1 MFAGVAI
8 KPALLCKKAQ
18 QFEEQPQYNSRR
30 ESGITL
36 KMNDSKVQFEEFKN
50 LCARLLRGENLQF
63 LRLIQKRYDSCNEQF
78 LSSPQMQELLKS
90 TSSKLMNDEKHIFIH
105 LRDFL
110 AELKAWAV
118 HSSSSIFNTNGH
130 KRKAPIGSEGIA
142 KRARADDSTT
152 DCSDVEGTAH
162 KTQSLQSG
170 EFSLKEVS
178 QLVGQSLPAS
188 NSLLSSPR
196 TCVVNLVDKI
206 HVPND
211 SLTTNNHRKVTQVI
225 LNSKVLNGTASVK
238 SEHKNTF
245 QNCIG
250 LSERSSNNNEN
261 GKQLLQNHNS
271 TSLEAAR
278 VLNKPKDE
286 CISSMDSSDLVADST
301 VTMESKEETSEL
313 SVSDCG
319 RSVLPS
325 NSGDKMCL
333 DDATVLMSAH
343 DMETEEKQENIALTP
358 EGLEE
363 SKQAKHV
370 MRLER
375 LLEQL
380 RDKIEQIREAE
391 LSLHDLDAED
401 SSYILED
408 RLQKKFVKVWKRL
421 CEVTGRMP
429 STGRPVEKVFKY
441 EGTRYPEVNR
451 KISKFVN
458 RRKIFPD
465 YHDICG
471 IVKKV
476 NARLS
481 LKLNANQVNNISREA
496 FLDVGE
502 ALQNRRHKDFISTF
516 RSKQTLEFRS
526 DQDPALFDE
535 DLQRKLNENRR
546 IGMSRLDE
554 VVSKY
559 SNLQFE
565 TGEEPKEVPDGSD
578 ADRSHKSED
587 DEEDEEDPREEELR
601 DGETE
606 ENKEE
611 SEFLVELDLDESYK
625 DCGGNISDG
634 NSKEIGDK
642 TVSSRTMFGNGST
655 DEDDVPRDI
664 GDNNYELSSQV
675 TDDQK
680 VDNQRKEDHVADDQE
695 IDSQDTYNQATDNQK
710 TDRQETDSQKTNRQE
725 TNNQKTQNQETVNEK
740 KRSQKAS
747 NQQPAGQSDQSAP
760 GQAGQSEQSA
770 PEQAGQSE
778 QSAPEQAGQSDQSA
792 PGQAGQSDQSA
803 PEQAGKYPGH
813 YISEMYGYFYT
824 HSCNDLIL

>member
-1 MFAGVAI
+1 M
-8 KPALLCKKAQ
+8 
-18 QFEEQPQYNSRR
+18 
-30 ESGITL
+30 
-36 KMNDSKVQFEEFKN
+36 
-50 LCARLLRGENLQF
+50 QF

-170 EFSLKEVS
+170 EFSLNEVS

-375 LLEQL
+375 LLEVI
-380 RDKIEQIREAE
+380 K
-391 LSLHDLDAED
+391 
-401 SSYILED
+401 
-408 RLQKKFVKVWKRL
+408 
-421 CEVTGRMP
+421 
-429 STGRPVEKVFKY
+429 
-441 EGTRYPEVNR
+441 N
-451 KISKFVN
+451 
-458 RRKIFPD
+458 
-465 YHDICG
+465 
-471 IVKKV
+471 
-476 NARLS
+476 
-481 LKLNANQVNNISREA
+481 
-496 FLDVGE
+496 
-502 ALQNRRHKDFISTF
+502 
-516 RSKQTLEFRS
+516 
-526 DQDPALFDE
+526 
-535 DLQRKLNENRR
+535 
-546 IGMSRLDE
+546 
-554 VVSKY
+554 
-559 SNLQFE
+559 
-565 TGEEPKEVPDGSD
+565 
-578 ADRSHKSED
+578 
-587 DEEDEEDPREEELR
+587 
-601 DGETE
+601 
-606 ENKEE
+606 
-611 SEFLVELDLDESYK
+611 
-625 DCGGNISDG
+625 
-634 NSKEIGDK
+634 
-642 TVSSRTMFGNGST
+642 
-655 DEDDVPRDI
+655 
-664 GDNNYELSSQV
+664 
-675 TDDQK
+675 
-680 VDNQRKEDHVADDQE
+680 
-695 IDSQDTYNQATDNQK
+695 
-710 TDRQETDSQKTNRQE
+710 
-725 TNNQKTQNQETVNEK
+725 
-740 KRSQKAS
+740 
-747 NQQPAGQSDQSAP
+747 
-760 GQAGQSEQSA
+760 
-770 PEQAGQSE
+770 
-778 QSAPEQAGQSDQSA
+778 
-792 PGQAGQSDQSA
+792 
-803 PEQAGKYPGH
+803 
-813 YISEMYGYFYT
+813 
-824 HSCNDLIL
+824 